1 MAIPAAIPQP
11 DLDAP
16 VARTAEGLPTLVL
29 PSVAPAVSAGG
40 VALPSAITPET
51 IPAIPV
57 PGA

>member
-11 DLDAP
+11 ALPTP
-16 VARTAEGLPTLVL
+16 VARTAETVPAFVLPT
-29 PSVAPAVSAGG
+29 VAPAISDSG
-40 VALPSAITPET
+40 VPLPTAITPEA